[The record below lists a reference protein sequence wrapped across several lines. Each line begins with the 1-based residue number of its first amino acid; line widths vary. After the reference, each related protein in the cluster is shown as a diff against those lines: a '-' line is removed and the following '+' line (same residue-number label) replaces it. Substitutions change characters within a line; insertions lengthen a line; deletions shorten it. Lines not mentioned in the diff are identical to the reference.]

1 MQKFIRHTRSLG
13 KSNAAKMRG
22 FSLVEVLISVVVLSF
37 GLLGAVGL
45 QASALQ
51 SNREARIQSS
61 ALALARELA
70 EMIRGN
76 KDVALLTTNNPFHG
90 DFSTPMTAPTASYC
104 LTVSNS
110 LTTAAASPCAGANAT
125 ATQTNIANAS
135 MTEWLARVD
144 AELPGA
150 RVVVCD
156 DTTPYTN
163 GGQPQWACTA
173 GAGATKVVK
182 IGWTKTSTNKALT
195 AASAIEK
202 ATGAGAAAPSVI
214 LALTPGNSL

>member
-1 MQKFIRHTRSLG
+1 MK
-13 KSNAAKMRG
+13 KSKRPTPIHPKPKAKTQLG
-22 FSLVEVLISVVVLSF
+22 FSLIEILISVVILSF

-76 KDVALLTTNNPFHG
+76 KDVALLTTSNPFHG
-90 DFSTPMTAPTASYC
+90 DFSAPMTAPTPSYC
-104 LTVSNS
+104 LKVSNS
-110 LTTAAASPCAGANAT
+110 LTTAAATPCAGANALE
-125 ATQTNIANAS
+125 TQTNIANAS
-135 MTEWLARVD
+135 MTEWLAKVEN
-144 AELPGA
+144 ELPGA

-156 DTTPYTN
+156 DTAPYTS

-182 IGWTKTSTNKALT
+182 IGWTKTSTNKALS
-195 AASAIEK
+195 AASALEK
-202 ATGAGAAAPSVI
+202 VTGASAAAPSVV
-214 LALTPGNSL
+214 LALTPGSSV

>member
-1 MQKFIRHTRSLG
+1 MQKSICHSLG
-13 KSNAAKMRG
+13 FEKPNAAKMGG
-22 FSLVEVLISVVVLSF
+22 FSLIEVLISVVVLSF

-76 KDVALLTTNNPFHG
+76 KDVALLTTSNPFHG
-90 DFSTPMTAPTASYC
+90 DFSTPMTAPTPSYC
-104 LTVSNS
+104 LKVSNS
-110 LTTAAASPCAGANAT
+110 LTTAAATPCAGANT
-125 ATQTNIANAS
+125 TETQTNIANAS
-135 MTEWLARVD
+135 MTEWLARVEE
-144 AELPGA
+144 ELPGA

-156 DTTPYTN
+156 DAAPYTA

-173 GAGATKVVK
+173 GTDATKVVK

>member
-1 MQKFIRHTRSLG
+1 MQKLISHGPILG
-13 KSNAAKMRG
+13 RPSASKVGG
-22 FSLVEVLISVVVLSF
+22 FSLIEILISVVILSF

-76 KDVALLTTNNPFHG
+76 KDVAMLTTSNPFHG
-90 DFSTPMTAPTASYC
+90 DFSTPMTAPTPSYC
-104 LTVSNS
+104 LKVSNS
-110 LTTAAASPCAGANAT
+110 LTTASANPCAGANAT
-125 ATQTNIANAS
+125 ETQTNIANAA

-156 DTTPYTN
+156 DTEPYTA

-173 GAGATKVVK
+173 GAGATKVLK
-182 IGWTKTSTNKALT
+182 IGWTKTSTNKSLS
-195 AASAIEK
+195 AASSLEK
-202 ATGAGAAAPSVI
+202 VTGAGAVAPSIV
-214 LALTPGNSL
+214 LALTPGSSL

>member
-1 MQKFIRHTRSLG
+1 MG
-13 KSNAAKMRG
+13 G
-22 FSLVEVLISVVVLSF
+22 FSLIEILISVVVLSF

-76 KDVALLTTNNPFHG
+76 KDVALLTASNPFHG
-90 DFSTPMTAPTASYC
+90 DFSTPMTAPTPSYC
-104 LTVSNS
+104 LTVGNS
-110 LTTAAASPCAGANAT
+110 MTTAATESPCGT
-125 ATQTNIANAS
+125 GTPLEIQTRIANAS
-135 MTEWLARVD
+135 MTEWLARVEE
-144 AELPGA
+144 ELPGA

-156 DTTPYTN
+156 DTAPYTA
-163 GGQPQWACTA
+163 GGQPQWTCTA
-173 GAGATKVVK
+173 GTGATKVVK
-182 IGWTKTSTNKALT
+182 IGWTKTSTNKALNG
-195 AASAIEK
+195 ASAIER
-202 ATGAGAAAPSVI
+202 ATGASAAAPSVV